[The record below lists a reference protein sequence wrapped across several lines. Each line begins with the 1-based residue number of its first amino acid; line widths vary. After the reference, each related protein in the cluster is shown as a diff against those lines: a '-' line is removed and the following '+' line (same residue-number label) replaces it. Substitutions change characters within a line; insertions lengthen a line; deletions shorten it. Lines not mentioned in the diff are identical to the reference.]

1 MENQMNDI
9 SNKPPAFDNDGLH
22 NMIIDRAARRSPLTS
37 GFIPIRFNGGFDSM
51 RDHLKA
57 AGFAARIDKRED
69 HATTVQCVYEGLTFN
84 VLPGGF
90 VTRWQGD
97 EVPTRLSL
105 SCHGVMSSTS

>member
-1 MENQMNDI
+1 LENQMNDI
-9 SNKPPAFDNDGLH
+9 SNKPPAFDNEGLH

-37 GFIPIRFNGGFDSM
+37 GFIPIRFNGGFDRM

-57 AGFAARIDKRED
+57 AGFAARIYKREG

-84 VLPGGF
+84 VLEGGF

-97 EVPTRLSL
+97 EVPTPLKTRRASGL
-105 SCHGVMSSTS
+105 